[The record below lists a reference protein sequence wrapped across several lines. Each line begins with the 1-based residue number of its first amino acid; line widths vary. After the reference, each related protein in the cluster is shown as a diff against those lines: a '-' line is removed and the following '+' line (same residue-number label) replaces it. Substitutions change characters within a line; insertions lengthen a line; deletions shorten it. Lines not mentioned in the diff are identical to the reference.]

1 MNKSG
6 CFRIVEDYCG
16 SGWFIR
22 QLSFEKQRVADIS
35 DSWEMIDTKCIEDFV
50 RIALRLLNWPKLV
63 QPQEGVGVGGRGWWK
78 IFYLKF
84 IPNLS
89 YIIELDLY

>member
-16 SGWFIR
+16 SSWFIR

-50 RIALRLLNWPKLV
+50 RIALRLLSSPKLV
-63 QPQEGVGVGGRGWWK
+63 QPQEGVGVGDGDDE
-78 IFYLKF
+78 KF
-84 IPNLS
+84 FILNLFQIYS
-89 YIIELDLY
+89 TLSS